1 VMLKGRTSAS
11 ENPVRR
17 EKGKTNVVADNSAGD
32 LVLVGLSDAEVV
44 GVSGAADG
52 VAVSGGSASSELGV
66 EGVLHE
72 GNSSGSVNARRK
84 AR

>member
-1 VMLKGRTSAS
+1 VVWKRRKSGS
-11 ENPVRR
+11 ENPVQR

-52 VAVSGGSASSELGV
+52 VAVGGGSASSELGI

-72 GNSSGSVNARRK
+72 GKQFGVS
-84 AR
+84 